1 MNETSLFRCY
11 HIFVL
16 SDIFYNLGLWKSR
29 CSYILYVLAK
39 TTLVKIIGCEMSQTI
54 EPTSPLCINTT
65 IGLLKKKEHYY
76 AEKENEAQLKLY
88 FQCLPLI
95 SLTARLI
102 FPCDWSVKVKHA
114 DGGGYTGSPLHH
126 MPVGHKHLNVTRKL
140 KHFPITLALNLN
152 LLFHKLYKVGDKVSK
167 FLLNRRWML
176 TFEGRS

>member
-1 MNETSLFRCY
+1 MLLYLVCFSKNNSRQDHWLRNVTDNWAHKS
-11 HIFVL
+11 FVHQHHNR
-16 SDIFYNLGLWKSR
+16 I
-29 CSYILYVLAK
+29 
-39 TTLVKIIGCEMSQTI
+39 T
-54 EPTSPLCINTT
+54 
-65 IGLLKKKEHYY
+65 KKKEHYY
-76 AEKENEAQLKLY
+76 AEKEKEAQLKLY

-95 SLTARLI
+95 SLTTRLI
-102 FPCDWSVKVKHA
+102 FPCDWSVKGKHA